1 MEEYQEV
8 EVELN
13 YEPRGVFEDFHNRD
27 QRWAIIVAHRRC
39 GKTVACINDLIFRAI
54 AENKENAQYAYLAP
68 YYSQSKN
75 IAWQY
80 LQQYSEPVLA
90 KANQSELWVELVN
103 GARIKLYGADNPDSL
118 RGLYLDGVVLDEYAD
133 MKPQVFE
140 QIIRPALADVRGGA
154 LFIGTPKGR
163 NHFYEMFQ
171 YANAKKDVDWKAF
184 HYTSFDNPLLH
195 KDEIEAARL
204 SMSSFAF
211 KQEFMAAFEAAS
223 SDLFKEEWIK
233 FDAAEPKEGS
243 YYIAVDLAGFE
254 DVASQT
260 MNKKKL
266 LDETAIAVVKV
277 SEAGWWVADLIHGR
291 WDIKQTA
298 NEILKAVSKYEPNA
312 VGIEKGSLKNAVM
325 PYLTDLMRRYNKYF
339 RIDEVTHG
347 NRKKTDRVVWALQGR
362 FEHGQILLNEGSWNN
377 TFVDQLLN
385 FPNTQM
391 HDDLPDALAYI
402 DQLAVTSYMEEEN
415 DEEWQPL
422 DIVAGF

>member
-1 MEEYQEV
+1 MS
-8 EVELN
+8 
-13 YEPRGVFEDFHNRD
+13 
-27 QRWAIIVAHRRC
+27 I
-39 GKTVACINDLIFRAI
+39 TM
-54 AENKENAQYAYLAP
+54 
-68 YYSQSKN
+68 KN
-75 IAWQY
+75 
-80 LQQYSEPVLA
+80 LEC
-90 KANQSELWVELVN
+90 
-103 GARIKLYGADNPDSL
+103 
-118 RGLYLDGVVLDEYAD
+118 
-133 MKPQVFE
+133 
-140 QIIRPALADVRGGA
+140 ALAGESMAHIKYRY
-154 LFIGTPKGR
+154 F
-163 NHFYEMFQ
+163 
-171 YANAKKDVDWKAF
+171 AK
-184 HYTSFDNPLLH
+184 L
-195 KDEIEAARL
+195 AR
-204 SMSSFAF
+204 
-211 KQEFMAAFEAAS
+211 E
-223 SDLFKEEWIK
+223 
-233 FDAAEPKEGS
+233 
-243 YYIAVDLAGFE
+243 AGFE

-402 DQLAVTSYMEEEN
+402 DQLASVSYTAN
-415 DEEWQPL
+415 DEYDDRWEPL
-422 DIVAGF
+422 NAIAGY